1 MQLSI
6 KKILFVFMMHL
17 VIAFGQVERP
27 KASPYTIETTYKKL
41 KKNYPFITPISSKNF
56 ENINAFEDI
65 IYQEKHQLK
74 ADIYQPKNQTKS
86 SIAIVLVHGG
96 GWISGSKENQKPM
109 AQTLASAGFVTMA
122 INYRL
127 SDAAKYPAPLEDM
140 DDAVN
145 YLRKN
150 RKKHKLD
157 QSKIVILGASAGAQ
171 LATLYGV
178 KSKKIAAIINID
190 GIVSFIHPEAEE
202 GTYAS
207 YFFGY
212 TKQDNFE
219 LWKEAS
225 PLEYVTSKT
234 PPTLF
239 INSSQPRFRAGRD
252 DMMKKLSDYH
262 ILNEAYEI
270 KNSPHSFWLMNPW
283 FDETKDY
290 IIYFLTKRFNK

>member
-1 MQLSI
+1 MI
-6 KKILFVFMMHL
+6 HT

-27 KASPYTIETTYKKL
+27 KASPYTIETTYEKL
-41 KKNYPFITPISSKNF
+41 KKNYPFITPISSINF
-56 ENINAFEDI
+56 ENINVFENV

-74 ADIYQPKNQTKS
+74 ADIFQPKKQTKS
-86 SIAIVLVHGG
+86 SVAIILVHGG

-109 AQTLASAGFVTMA
+109 AEALASAGFVTMA

-127 SDAAKYPAPLEDM
+127 SDVAKYPAPLEDI

-145 YLRKN
+145 YLKKN
-150 RKKHKLD
+150 RKKYKLN

-178 KSKKIAAIINID
+178 KSKKISTIINVD
-190 GIVSFIHPEAEE
+190 GIVSFIHQEAEE

-207 YFFGY
+207 YFLGD
-212 TKQDNFE
+212 TKQDNFT

-225 PLEYVTSKT
+225 PLEYVNSKT

-252 DMMKKLSDYH
+252 DMIKKLNDYH
-262 ILNEAYEI
+262 ILNEAHEI
-270 KNSPHSFWLMNPW
+270 ENSPHSFWLMNPW
-283 FDETKDY
+283 FDETKQY
-290 IIYFLTKRFNK
+290 IIDFLTKRFD